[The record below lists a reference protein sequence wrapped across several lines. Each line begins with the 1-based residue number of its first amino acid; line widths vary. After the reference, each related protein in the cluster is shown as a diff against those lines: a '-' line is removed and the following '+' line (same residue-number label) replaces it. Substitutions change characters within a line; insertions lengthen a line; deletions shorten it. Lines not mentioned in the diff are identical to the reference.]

1 MPALSAPRRQEV
13 VAIKGSGDARVL
25 NAMTVDVEDYF
36 QVSAFDQYVSRDQW
50 PQFESRVEQ
59 NTERLLRVFADADV
73 HATFFILGWVAERFP
88 GLVRVIAEQGHELA
102 SHGYGHG
109 LVYSS
114 TPEAFREDIRR
125 ASAAIHAAA
134 GIEVAGYRAP
144 SFSVTNRSM
153 WALDVLVEEGYEYDA
168 SIYPIRHDR
177 YGVPDWPRQI
187 SRVTRPSGQ
196 LWELPG
202 TTVRV
207 GGQNLPLG
215 GGGYFRLLPYWW
227 TRRGIRYVNTVEHQ
241 PAMFYL
247 HPWEVDPGQPRLRVG
262 VLTRLRHYRNLD
274 KTETRLRRLLAEFRF
289 GSIREVLEANAPPVP
304 RAGRG
309 RKILEQ
315 VG

>member
-1 MPALSAPRRQEV
+1 M
-13 VAIKGSGDARVL
+13 L

-36 QVSAFDQYVSRDQW
+36 QVSAFDQHVSRDQW

-59 NTERLLRVFADADV
+59 NTDRLLRVFADADV
-73 HATFFILGWVAERFP
+73 HATFFVLGWVAERFP
-88 GLVRVIAEQGHELA
+88 GLVRAIAAQGHELA

-109 LVYSS
+109 LVYAS
-114 TPEAFREDIRR
+114 TREAFRDDIRR

-134 GIEVAGYRAP
+134 GIEVVGYRAP
-144 SFSVTNRSM
+144 SFSVTDRSM

-227 TRRGIRYVNTVEHQ
+227 TRRGIRHLNTVEDQ
-241 PAMFYL
+241 PAVFYL
-247 HPWEVDPGQPRLRVG
+247 HPWEVDPEQPRLNVG
-262 VLTRLRHYRNLD
+262 RLTRLRHYRNLD
-274 KTETRLRRLLAEFRF
+274 KTEARLRRLLSEFRF
-289 GSIREVLEANAPPVP
+289 GSIREVLTAKSDSVPV
-304 RAGRG
+304 AAQGGQG